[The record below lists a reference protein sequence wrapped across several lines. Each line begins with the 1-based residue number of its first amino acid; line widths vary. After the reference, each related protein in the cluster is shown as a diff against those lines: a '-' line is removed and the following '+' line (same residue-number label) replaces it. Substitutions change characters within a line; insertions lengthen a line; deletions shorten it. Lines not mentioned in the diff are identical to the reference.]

1 MALDRKR
8 VVLLVDNKQRDLLAD
23 TLIAHHLERLGV
35 ECLLE
40 PLEAYR
46 GVLGAYRP
54 HMIVFN
60 HLTAGHLARY
70 SRRLAEMGVLT
81 AVLTNEG
88 ITYDREVLKF
98 IVGNHHRD
106 AHVDYFLCW
115 NGELRSAM
123 DEIGTFPQARKLVVG
138 IPRFDFYSRP
148 WSGLCEEPR
157 PASGRK
163 RLLVCTNFYWAD
175 FRGTTA
181 PEVFLAVLKDR
192 IPTFQDGEAILELQ
206 YQSRFRVF
214 AFLDALVKGQR
225 WDLVVRPHPYEKLDP
240 YRQWWDG
247 LPTEHRACVRLDKDS
262 TITSL
267 ILNSD
272 LLISCETCT
281 TALEAWIA
289 RKPSVELTFE
299 RHPIFFHEEHA
310 RHQPLCDRPVD
321 LPAMVEAALADP
333 AQPAYA
339 AGRAAHLA
347 TWCHT
352 TDGNACQL
360 TAQAIA
366 EALRDHPT
374 PEWSA
379 LGLSDARR
387 RAKLALTRAMGEAYH
402 YDPLLR
408 LKYRLNPKRYATK
421 HFAYEKSIRPA
432 DVAEAHRR
440 LAEQLASFERTR

>member
-1 MALDRKR
+1 LDPKR

-23 TLIAHHLERLGV
+23 ALIAHHLRGKDV
-35 ECLLE
+35 ECVLE
-40 PLEAYR
+40 PLEAYQ

-54 HMIVFN
+54 HMIIFN

-88 ITYDREVLKF
+88 ITYDRELLKF

-106 AHVDYFLCW
+106 AHIDYFLCW
-115 NGELRSAM
+115 NGELKSAM
-123 DEIGTFPQARKLVVG
+123 EEIGTFPQAKKVVVG
-138 IPRFDFYSRP
+138 IPRFDLYCPP
-148 WSGLCEEPR
+148 WPGLGEVPQ
-157 PASGRK
+157 PATGRK
-163 RLLVCTNFYWAD
+163 RVLVCTNFYWAD

-214 AFLDALVKGQR
+214 AFLDELAKAR
-225 WDLVVRPHPYEKLDP
+225 KWDIVVRPHPYEKLDP

-247 LPTEHRACVRLDKDS
+247 LPAERQARVRLDKDS

-267 ILNSD
+267 ILGSD

-289 RKPSVELTFE
+289 RKPSLELTFE

-310 RHQPLCDRPVD
+310 RHQPLCDRAAD
-321 LPAMVEAALADP
+321 LPGMVEAALADP
-333 AQPAYA
+333 TQSTYA
-339 AGRAAHLA
+339 AGRATHLR

-352 TDGNACQL
+352 TDGNACLL
-360 TAQAIA
+360 TAEAIA
-366 EALRDHPT
+366 DALRNHPS
-374 PEWSA
+374 PDWSK
-379 LGLSDARR
+379 LHFSDARR
-387 RAKLALTRAMGEAYH
+387 QAKLALTRGLGEAYH

-408 LKYRLNPKRYATK
+408 LKYRLNPKKYATK

-432 DVAEAHRR
+432 DVAEVHRR
-440 LAEQLASFERTR
+440 ITTELANLERTP